1 MAYPSLKQ
9 SRESKE
15 KRVGGRQLDR
25 ASNGTPKVRSF
36 FSTEKKAW
44 TLVHPDITAAEKAT
58 FEAFYSANSLTSFS
72 FTWLADGV
80 SYTVLFDA
88 TEPSYQPRPGNRWTI
103 TVDLV
108 QA

>member
-1 MAYPSLKQ
+1 MPYPTLVQ
-9 SRESKE
+9 SYDSKE
-15 KRVGGRQLDR
+15 KRIGGRQLDR
-25 ASNGTPKVRSF
+25 ATNGTPKVRSF
-36 FSTEKKAW
+36 FSAEKKAW

-58 FEAFYSANSLTSFS
+58 FEAFYSANSLTSFT
-72 FTWLADGV
+72 FTWAADAT

-88 TEPSYQPRPGNRWTI
+88 NEPTYTPRPGNRWTI